1 MTDSLRE
8 KLVYTCKDVCNL
20 NLSEAEQDNYPYVVF
35 DMTTS
40 PLKDKDGIY
49 AYSGDTSIRI
59 VGTVLSALETLR
71 SSIESAIE
79 TGMRNES
86 FSSTLADVNEECT
99 DGIWT
104 IELNYTLK
112 QYADWSEPVETT
124 NTD

>member
-40 PLKDKDGIY
+40 PLKDKDGVY